1 MGGGGTGIES
11 VLMRIEPTPLKD
23 AAMIRLD
30 RRADERGWFA
40 RSFCAGTFAAHG
52 LPTAYPQHNISFNVK
67 AGTVRGLH
75 YQAPPHEE
83 PKVIRCTRGAIFDVL
98 VDLRPDSPTFRA
110 WFGAELSEETG
121 DALFAPAGFAH
132 GFQTLRDDSEV
143 SYLMGTAY
151 VEGAARGVRFDDPS
165 LAIAWPRP
173 VSTISERD
181 LALPLLSSGQG
192 PTFM

>member
-1 MGGGGTGIES
+1 
-11 VLMRIEPTPLKD
+11 
-23 AAMIRLD
+23 MIRLD

-110 WFGAELSEETG
+110 GFGAELSEETG
-121 DALFAPAGFAH
+121 DALFAPAVQAFVDR
-132 GFQTLRDDSEV
+132 LRTVD
-143 SYLMGTAY
+143 
-151 VEGAARGVRFDDPS
+151 AR
-165 LAIAWPRP
+165 
-173 VSTISERD
+173 
-181 LALPLLSSGQG
+181 
-192 PTFM
+192 